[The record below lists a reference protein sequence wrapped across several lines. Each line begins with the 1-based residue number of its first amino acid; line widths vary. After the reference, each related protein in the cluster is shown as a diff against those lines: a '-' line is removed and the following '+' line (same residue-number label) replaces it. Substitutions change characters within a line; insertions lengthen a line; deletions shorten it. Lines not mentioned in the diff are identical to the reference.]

1 MSIMLST
8 SSTKQNTLIEGMVNQ
23 VWDTSGNREGGDGDV
38 GERNTIILLD
48 GVHTEANIVTIIRNG
63 FNMGVTK
70 IYVCPSDRLHKHT
83 GKYAELV
90 DSAYRYTQAFIDGIT
105 TTLNS
110 NCGLHETRKGNTY
123 TYYLLT
129 AHEVNPGGND
139 NKQSI
144 TVEFNRKPIEII
156 QCYSSKNYMTCILEN
171 DFENSKNIIDDESA
185 ALTTYTSKSRKTS
198 SNNPAK
204 SISIHA
210 GITAQNGLY
219 IFGSEHAGVS
229 DKVKNFMKSNI
240 DERTDK
246 NCCALYIPTV
256 LREVKNSKNK
266 VIASNSYNVAEAV
279 NYVSFIRHLFTK
291 PGSTNSPTP
300 ALSSGVGG
308 IANSPTPA

>member
-229 DKVKNFMKSNI
+229 DEVKIFMKPNI
-240 DERTDK
+240 EEGTVK

-256 LREVKNSKNK
+256 LMEVKDAENK

-291 PGSTNSPTP
+291 PDSTNSPTP
-300 ALSSGVGG
+300 ALLSGVGG